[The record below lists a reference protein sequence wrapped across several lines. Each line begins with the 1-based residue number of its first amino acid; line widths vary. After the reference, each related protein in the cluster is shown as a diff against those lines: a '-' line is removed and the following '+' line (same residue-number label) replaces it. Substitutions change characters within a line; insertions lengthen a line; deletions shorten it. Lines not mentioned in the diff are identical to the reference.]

1 MTVTSGQQKYLI
13 LEIAKWI
20 AVVLM
25 LVFFISLTAGNGDSN
40 APFESVSEAVTKTL
54 DQTHMTAA
62 DNQMVKR
69 IYGLDP
75 AQFEGVLCYSPLTNM
90 DADEVLL
97 IKLTSDDQQDAVR
110 EAIEARRDSQMRTFD
125 GYGFEQYAMLEQS
138 IIEVHGNYILYVSS
152 NDPKTTVK
160 AFTDAL

>member
-1 MTVTSGQQKYLI
+1 MAKGQTKFII
-13 LEIAKWI
+13 LEVLKWLC
-20 AVVLM
+20 AAAM
-25 LVFFISLTAGNGDSN
+25 LVFFISLTTGSGDSS

-69 IYGLDP
+69 LYGLDP
-75 AQFEGVLCYSPLTNM
+75 AQFEGVMCFSPLTNM

-97 IKLTSDDQQDAVR
+97 IKLKSDDQHDAVR
-110 EAIEARRDSQMRTFD
+110 AAIEARRDTQMRTFD
-125 GYGFEQYAMLEQS
+125 GYGFEQYAMLEES

>member
-1 MTVTSGQQKYLI
+1 MGNGQRKFI
-13 LEIAKWI
+13 IFEVIKWL

-25 LVFFISLTAGNGDSN
+25 LVFFIHLAAGKGDSA
-40 APFESVSEAVTKTL
+40 APFETVSAAVTATL
-54 DQTHMTAA
+54 DETNMTLA

-69 IYGLDP
+69 LYGLDP
-75 AQFEGVLCYSPLTNM
+75 AQFEGVLCYSPTTNM
-90 DADEVLL
+90 AAEEVLL
-97 IKLTSDDQQDAVR
+97 IKLSDDSQADAVR
-110 EAIEARRDSQMRTFD
+110 EAIEARRATQMASFD

-152 NDPKTTVK
+152 NDPKATLK

>member
-1 MTVTSGQQKYLI
+1 MAKGQTKFFI
-13 LEIAKWI
+13 LEVLKWLC
-20 AVVLM
+20 AVGM
-25 LVFFISLTAGNGDSN
+25 LVFFISLTTGSGDSS
-40 APFESVSEAVTKTL
+40 APFESVSEAVAKTL
-54 DQTHMTAA
+54 DQTHMTPA
-62 DNQMVKR
+62 DNQMIKR

-75 AQFEGVLCYSPLTNM
+75 AQFEGVTCFSPLTNM

-97 IKLTSDDQQDAVR
+97 VKLKSDDQQDAVR
-110 EAIEARRDSQMRTFD
+110 AAIEARRDTQMRTFD
-125 GYGFEQYAMLEQS
+125 GYGFEQYAMLEES